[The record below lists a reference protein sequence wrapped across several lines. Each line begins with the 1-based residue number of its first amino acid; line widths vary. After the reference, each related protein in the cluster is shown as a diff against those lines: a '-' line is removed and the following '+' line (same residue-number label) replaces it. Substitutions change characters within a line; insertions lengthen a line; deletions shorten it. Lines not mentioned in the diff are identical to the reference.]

1 MRPSRCPTC
10 GKPVSA
16 SPPDGSRDLP
26 FCSERC
32 RLVDL
37 GRWFDG
43 QYSIS
48 TPIESPEQ
56 IAERL
61 AEEQEDPNA
70 EQSGE

>member
-10 GKPVSA
+10 GKAVSA
-16 SPPDGSRDLP
+16 ASPHGSRDLP

-37 GRWFDG
+37 GRWFNG
-43 QYSIS
+43 QYTLS

-56 IAERL
+56 IEELPERD
-61 AEEQEDPNA
+61 QEDQNA
-70 EQSGE
+70 EKSGE